1 MIGII
6 LLIFIISAIGVYF
19 YLERTKDK
27 RLKRIRNERK
37 ISPED
42 EAYNKVKRTKGITKM
57 MKRKGKDI
65 DDVEPLVE
73 RADKIIKRGGD
84 ASTAKELVEKAEKRL
99 PEPPSPE
106 DEDDETK
113 KKGYTIDEL
122 DEIEFEESEGA
133 KKRREELEKQRE
145 KLNSL
150 PENYLESKFEMK
162 KVREMLD
169 KEDVENEEAEEY
181 YLKAERCFEDE
192 DYTGAL
198 KYSVECR
205 KLIKGDDAGVIPSKD
220 GEEEMEEKIIKSPK
234 QLNQDLFETD
244 GKEAKKDI
252 DKEPGLKEVSQIQ
265 KEDEEKKPEK
275 VCPDCG
281 YEGGKKDEFCPKC
294 GTDLEEVIKCPNC
307 GAEADEDD
315 KFCSKCG
322 NELQEMVFVCPDCE
336 AEVDAEAKFCPK
348 CGVELE

>member
-1 MIGII
+1 M
-6 LLIFIISAIGVYF
+6 FVISAIGVYF

-27 RLKRIRNERK
+27 RLERIRKERK

-57 MKRKGKDI
+57 MKRKGKNTE
-65 DDVEPLVE
+65 DVEPLVE
-73 RADKIIKRGGD
+73 RADKIIKSGGD
-84 ASTAKELVEKAEKRL
+84 ASTAKELAEKAEKRL
-99 PEPPSPE
+99 PEKPSPE

-122 DEIEFEESEGA
+122 DEIEFEESEEA

-162 KVREMLD
+162 KIREMLYN
-169 KEDVENEEAEEY
+169 EDVENEQAEEY

-205 KLIKGDDAGVIPSKD
+205 KLIKGDDAGLIPSKD
-220 GEEEMEEKIIKSPK
+220 GEEEMEERIIKSPK
-234 QLNQDLFETD
+234 ELDMDSYETD
-244 GKEAKKDI
+244 GKEAKKTI

-265 KEDEEKKPEK
+265 KEDEEKIPEK

-281 YEGGKKDEFCPKC
+281 YEGGKEDKFCPRC
-294 GTDLEEVIKCPNC
+294 GADLEENTFCPDC

-322 NELQEMVFVCPDCE
+322 TELPEMIFTCPDCG
-336 AEVDAEAKFCPK
+336 AEVDADAKFCPK
-348 CGVELE
+348 CGVGLE